1 MERSMSEIN
10 EEQYEELL
18 QEIDTMQEGEREFPP
33 ANIIVAGIT
42 GAGKST
48 LVNAVF
54 GEELAVTGIGKPQ
67 TDKPQTYQSDNVPI
81 RIWDTV
87 GFEMSEDG
95 KRTAETLNAISEIIA
110 SKSGSKDSF
119 DRIHAI
125 WYCIN
130 ASAHRLQ
137 STEADF
143 IAKLTG
149 IGVPFIIVMTQCFGD
164 DDDEFEK
171 QIQSILT
178 EKGIEGL
185 PIIQVLAKPKRFKS
199 GNTESCKGLEE
210 LVNLTVEKMPE
221 YLKASFIAA
230 QRVSKLEKH
239 TAAVEAIIAKV
250 RQAEGGFWEKI
261 PLARVIAA
269 NSHITHL
276 LLSISIIYNATIL
289 DKAAIQEI
297 CHDSTSALTKG
308 TLKEL
313 WVKKDSLND
322 ELCSIMCDLDV
333 DKIEIDFED
342 RIKIALV
349 IALDGFRFM
358 NALEELW
365 DESTEAQ
372 LQDIDYL
379 VRELK
384 VRMASGQSWFTN
396 PQKPLLQLT

>member
-1 MERSMSEIN
+1 MERSMAELN
-10 EEQYEELL
+10 EELYEELL
-18 QEIDTMQEGEREFPP
+18 QEIDTMQEEEQEFPP

-48 LVNAVF
+48 LLNAVF

-67 TDKPQTYQSDNVPI
+67 TNEAQSYQSDNVPI

-110 SKSGSKDSF
+110 SKSSSRDSF

-137 STEADF
+137 ATEADF
-143 IAKLTG
+143 IAKLTRL
-149 IGVPFIIVMTQCFGD
+149 GVPFIIVMTQCFGD
-164 DDDEFEK
+164 DDDEFQQ
-171 QIQSILT
+171 QIQGILA
-178 EKGIEGL
+178 EKGVEEL
-185 PIIQVLAKPKRFKS
+185 PIIQVLAKPKTFKS
-199 GNTESCKGLEE
+199 GNTEPSKGLEE

-221 YLKASFIAA
+221 YLKTSFIAA
-230 QRVSKLEKH
+230 QKVSKVEKH
-239 TAAVEAIIAKV
+239 TAAIEAIIDKV

-261 PLARVIAA
+261 PIARVIAA
-269 NSHITHL
+269 NSHITQL
-276 LLSISIIYNATIL
+276 LLNISIIYNATIL
-289 DKAAIQEI
+289 DKDAIQEI

-313 WVKKDSLND
+313 WVQRDSLND
-322 ELCSIMCDLDV
+322 ELYSIMCDLEV
-333 DKIEIDFED
+333 EESGIDLDDHF
-342 RIKIALV
+342 KLALV

-396 PQKPLLQLT
+396 PQRPQLQLT